1 MRKSKLSVE
10 KLVLLFT
17 SHKILTL
24 HEIKQAVNTNS
35 TTSIHRL
42 LKAMNYQT
50 SYSHSG
56 KYYTLVDIPD
66 YDHNG
71 LWEFNN
77 IFFSKYGKLAPT
89 IEHFVNFSATGYFAD
104 ELEALLK
111 VFVHNELQKLYNH
124 QKLRRE
130 QIGRQFLYLSNSIGD
145 VQFKKRTEEIQ
156 RHVSTSQSES
166 SASDEFGNIEHL
178 TTFLSVLNE
187 KQRRLFLGF
196 ESIRLGYGGDK
207 TMSDLTGIDAR
218 TIAKGRRELLSLD
231 ISVDRIRKPGG
242 GRPPIKKN

>member
-1 MRKSKLSVE
+1 MKKSKLSID
-10 KLVLLFT
+10 KLTILFK

-24 HEIKQAVNTNS
+24 PEIKQAANTNS
-35 TTSIHRL
+35 TTSVHRL
-42 LKAMNYQT
+42 LSTINYQT

-56 KYYTLVDIPD
+56 KYYTLADIPD
-66 YDHNG
+66 YDHTG

-77 IFFSKYGKLAPT
+77 IFFSMYGKLAPT
-89 IEHFVNFSATGYFAD
+89 IEHIVNFSATGYFAN
-104 ELEALLK
+104 ELETLLK
-111 VFVHNELQKLYNH
+111 VFVHNELKKLYNL

-145 VQFKKRTEEIQ
+145 VQFKKRTEQIQ
-156 RHVSTSQSES
+156 HDVSTSRAES
-166 SASDEFGNIEHL
+166 SATDKFCNIEHL
-178 TTFLSVLNE
+178 KIFLSVLNE

-207 TMSDLTGIDAR
+207 IISDLTGIDAR
-218 TIAKGRRELLSLD
+218 TIAKGRRELLSHD
-231 ISVDRIRKPGG
+231 ISIDRIRESGG